1 MDFKVIPAG
10 PFLKEYK
17 KLLKRYPSLK
27 EDVLLLA
34 EQLVLNPESGQSLG
48 SNLFKVRLSI
58 KSKGKGKSG
67 GARVITYLVKA
78 EKDIFLISIYDK
90 SDMDALP
97 IAYLKEIAERVFKE
111 RKV

>member
-48 SNLFKVRLSI
+48 SN
-58 KSKGKGKSG
+58 
-67 GARVITYLVKA
+67 
-78 EKDIFLISIYDK
+78 
-90 SDMDALP
+90 
-97 IAYLKEIAERVFKE
+97 
-111 RKV
+111 